1 MATPEY
7 KIRIT
12 GEAKGLDAAVKGAQ
26 GSLKRLTGE
35 LGGLQSLAS
44 KALNFS
50 GIGGAA
56 SVAGLFAAARNIA
69 NISKELTV
77 LAGVS
82 GVGVEE
88 FQRLAAG
95 AQQVGIQQDKLADI
109 FKDVQDRVG
118 DFLETGGGPMADF
131 FENIAP
137 KVGVTAEQFRNLS
150 GPQALQLYVS
160 SLEKANVGANQM
172 TFYLEAMASDSAR
185 LLPLLRENG
194 AAWREAGDEAARLGG
209 ILSGELVQQG
219 VELEKNL
226 KLLETQAKGVAITIG
241 SVLIPELNRLA
252 QEFLAAGKAGL
263 GFWQSLYRL
272 GFESAPGETP
282 EEAIKRISDQLAVF
296 KKRREDALRFTGG
309 RAEASALLPS
319 IDKEI
324 AALEGALRYFEQLRE
339 DAARGG
345 VEAEAKAAAEIERLE
360 EKKQS
365 FIRQQ
370 NEQTA
375 AARRQTNQDEIAAA
389 KEVKRNLE
397 AAWRASTTEAKAAAA
412 EAKRLL
418 QEAASVRQSGA
429 DRAQD
434 RRMRGMSEE
443 ERDSYARRQVR
454 ELTDSA
460 RASSVFAQN
469 AAIDGNLAK
478 ATQLALEAAK
488 AAERAEKFADQIGDD
503 EDAARALEELSR
515 IQAEALETQAKVQEK
530 TAEDKTIVADLLASR
545 IQEADAQL
553 VELQN
558 KAKGIQLEMNAEQA
572 TAEIAKI
579 QAQIDALKDKTI
591 TLTVNRVETG
601 AGATGS
607 FDAPQPEG
615 SFAFGG
621 YTGPGGKFE
630 PAGIV
635 HRGEYVLPQEIVR
648 QSGALAFL
656 ERLRR
661 QGMSAL
667 KGYASGGLV
676 SNINPG
682 SISAKAVSGS
692 SSTPVVLDLGTLGRY
707 STSAESE
714 VADQLVRVFQRAA
727 LQRGRRK

>member
-7 KIRIT
+7 KVKIT
-12 GEAKGLDAAVKGAQ
+12 GEAKGFDAAVKGAQ
-26 GSLKRLTGE
+26 GSLKRLTAE
-35 LGGLQSLAS
+35 LGGLQAIAS

-69 NISKELTV
+69 TISKELSV
-77 LAGVS
+77 LAQVS
-82 GVGVEE
+82 GTGVEE

-150 GPQALQLYVS
+150 GPQALQLFTS
-160 SLEKANVGANQM
+160 SLEKANISQSQM
-172 TFYLEAMASDSAR
+172 TFYMEAMASDSAR
-185 LLPLLRENG
+185 LVPLLRENG
-194 AAWREAGDEAARLGG
+194 KAWREAGDQAERLGG

-252 QEFLAAGKAGL
+252 QEFLNAGKAGL
-263 GFWQSLYRL
+263 GFWQSIYRL
-272 GFESAPGETP
+272 GFESAPGESP
-282 EEAIKRISDQLAVF
+282 EEAIARISEQLEKF
-296 KKRREDALRFTGG
+296 RKKREDALSFVGG
-309 RAEASALLPS
+309 RAEASAILPQ
-319 IDKEI
+319 IDTEI
-324 AALEGALRYFEQLRE
+324 AALEGALRYFEQLRDE
-339 DAARGG
+339 AAQRG
-345 VEAEAKAAAEIERLE
+345 VEAETAAAREIERLE
-360 EKKQS
+360 TEKQA
-365 FIRQQ
+365 RLRALQ
-370 NEQTA
+370 EPTA
-375 AARRQTNQDEIAAA
+375 AARKRANEVEIAQQKEIKRQTE
-389 KEVKRNLE
+389 E
-397 AAWRASTTEAKAAAA
+397 AWRASVA
-412 EAKRLL
+412 EARAATQEVQRLL

-454 ELTDSA
+454 ELTHSA
-460 RASSVFAQN
+460 RANSVFAQN
-469 AAIDGNLAK
+469 AAIDGNLTK

-488 AAERAEKFADQIGDD
+488 AAQRAEKFADQIGDD
-503 EDAARALEELSR
+503 ETAARALEELSR
-515 IQAEALETQAKVQEK
+515 IQAEALETQARVQEK
-530 TAEDKTIVADLLASR
+530 TAEDKTIVADLLANR
-545 IQEADAQL
+545 IQEIDATL

-558 KAKGIQLEMNAEQA
+558 KAKGIQLEIDSAPALAAIGE
-572 TAEIAKI
+572 I
-579 QAQIDALKDKTI
+579 QAKIDALKDKTV
-591 TLTVNRVETG
+591 TVTVNRVETG
-601 AGATGS
+601 NGAPVPAEGFAYGGWTGH
-607 FDAPQPEG
+607 
-615 SFAFGG
+615 
-621 YTGPGGKFE
+621 GGKYE

-635 HRGEYVLPQEIVR
+635 HRGEYVLPQEVVR

-676 SNINPG
+676 SGINPG
-682 SISAKAVSGS
+682 TLRNVGSSGS
-692 SSTPVVLDLGTLGRY
+692 TATPVVLDLGALGRY
-707 STSAESE
+707 STSAAPD

>member
-7 KIRIT
+7 KVKIT
-12 GEAKGLDAAVKGAQ
+12 GEAKGFDAAVKGAQ
-26 GSLKRLTGE
+26 GSLKRLTAE
-35 LGGLQSLAS
+35 LGGLQAIAS

-69 NISKELTV
+69 TISKELSV
-77 LAGVS
+77 LAQVS
-82 GVGVEE
+82 GTGVEE

-150 GPQALQLYVS
+150 GPQALQLFVS
-160 SLEKANVGANQM
+160 SLEKANLSQSQM
-172 TFYLEAMASDSAR
+172 TFYMEAMASDSAR
-185 LLPLLRENG
+185 LIPLLRENG
-194 AAWREAGDEAARLGG
+194 KAWREAGDQAERLGG

-252 QEFLAAGKAGL
+252 QEFLNAGKAGL
-263 GFWQSLYRL
+263 GFWQSIYRL
-272 GFESAPGETP
+272 GFESAPGESP
-282 EEAIKRISDQLAVF
+282 EEAIARISEQLEKF
-296 KKRREDALRFTGG
+296 RKKREDALSFVGG
-309 RAEASALLPS
+309 RAEASAILPQ
-319 IDKEI
+319 IDTEI
-324 AALEGALRYFEQLRE
+324 AALEGALRYFEQLRDE
-339 DAARGG
+339 AAQSG
-345 VEAEAKAAAEIERLE
+345 VEAETEAAREIERLE
-360 EKKQS
+360 AEKQRR
-365 FIRQQ
+365 IRALQD
-370 NEQTA
+370 QTA
-375 AARRQTNQDEIAAA
+375 AARKQAQQDEIAAA
-389 KEVKRNLE
+389 KEIKKNLE
-397 AAWRASTTEAKAAAA
+397 EAWRASTTEARAAAQ
-412 EAKRLL
+412 EAARLL

-460 RASSVFAQN
+460 RANSVFAQN
-469 AAIDGNLAK
+469 AAIDGNLTK

-488 AAERAEKFADQIGDD
+488 AAQRAEKFADQIGDD
-503 EDAARALEELSR
+503 ETAARALEELSR
-515 IQAEALETQAKVQEK
+515 IQAEALETQARVQEK
-530 TAEDKTIVADLLASR
+530 TAEDKTIVADLLATR
-545 IQEADAQL
+545 IQEADAAL
-553 VELQN
+553 LELQN

-572 TAEIAKI
+572 KSEIAAI
-579 QAQIDALKDKTI
+579 QAQIDALKDKTV
-591 TLTVNRVETG
+591 TVTVNRVETG
-601 AGATGS
+601 NGAPVPAEGFAYGGWTGH
-607 FDAPQPEG
+607 
-615 SFAFGG
+615 
-621 YTGPGGKFE
+621 GGKFE

-676 SNINPG
+676 SGINPG
-682 SISAKAVSGS
+682 TLRNVGS
-692 SSTPVVLDLGTLGRY
+692 SGTTSTPVVLDLGALGRY
-707 STSAESE
+707 STSAEPD

>member
-1 MATPEY
+1 MAQPEY

-26 GSLKRLTGE
+26 GSLKRLTTE
-35 LGGLQSLAS
+35 LGGLQALAS
-44 KALNFS
+44 KALTFS

-56 SVAGLFAAARNIA
+56 SVAGLLTAARNIA
-69 NISKELTV
+69 GISKELSV
-77 LAGVS
+77 LAQVS
-82 GVGVEE
+82 GTGVEE
-88 FQRLAAG
+88 FQRLAFG

-137 KVGVTAEQFRNLS
+137 RIGVTAEQFRNLS
-150 GPQALQLYVS
+150 GPQALQLFVS
-160 SLEKANVGANQM
+160 SLEKANLSQSQM
-172 TFYLEAMASDSAR
+172 TFYMEAMASDSAR
-185 LLPLLRENG
+185 LIPLLRENG
-194 AAWREAGDEAARLGG
+194 AAWREAGDQAERLGG

-226 KLLETQAKGVAITIG
+226 KLLETQTKGVAITIG

-252 QEFLAAGKAGL
+252 QEFLNAGKAGL
-263 GFWQSLYRL
+263 GFWQSIYRL

-282 EEAIKRISDQLAVF
+282 DEAIARINEQLTEF
-296 KKRREDALRFTGG
+296 RKRRQQALDFVGG
-309 RAEASALLPS
+309 RAEASAILPS

-324 AALEGALRYFEQLRE
+324 AALEGALRYFEQARE
-339 DAARGG
+339 ESARKG
-345 VEAEAKAAAEIERLE
+345 VEAEAGAAREIERLE
-360 EKKQS
+360 EEKQRR
-365 FIRQQ
+365 IRALQ
-370 NEQTA
+370 EPTA
-375 AARRQTNQDEIAAA
+375 AARKQANQDEINAA
-389 KEVKRNLE
+389 KEIKKNLE
-397 AAWRASTTEAKAAAA
+397 EAWRASTTEARAAAQ
-412 EAKRLL
+412 EARRLL

-434 RRMRGMSEE
+434 RRMRGMTEE

-460 RASSVFAQN
+460 RANSVFAQN

-503 EDAARALEELSR
+503 ETAARALEELSR
-515 IQAEALETQAKVQEK
+515 IQAEALETQARVQEK
-530 TAEDKTIVADLLASR
+530 TAEDKTIVADLLATR
-545 IQEADAQL
+545 IQEAEANL

-558 KAKGIQLEMNAEQA
+558 KAKGIELEIKTENAQA
-572 TAEIAKI
+572 DIAAI
-579 QAQIDALKDKTI
+579 QAQIDALKDKTV
-591 TLTVNRVETG
+591 TLTVNRIETG
-601 AGATGS
+601 AGTPPADGS
-607 FDAPQPEG
+607 FW
-615 SFAFGG
+615 SGG
-621 YTGPGGKFE
+621 YTGSGGKFE

-635 HRGEYVLPQEIVR
+635 HRGEYVVPQEVVR

-667 KGYASGGLV
+667 RGYSSGGLV
-676 SNINPG
+676 SGINPG
-682 SISAKAVSGS
+682 SISARAASGS
-692 SSTPVVLDLGTLGRY
+692 TATPVVLDLGALGRY
-707 STSAESE
+707 STNAAPD

>member
-7 KIRIT
+7 KVKIT
-12 GEAKGLDAAVKGAQ
+12 GEAKGFDAAVKGAQ
-26 GSLKRLTGE
+26 GSLKRLTAE
-35 LGGLQSLAS
+35 LGGLQAIAS

-69 NISKELTV
+69 TISKELSV
-77 LAGVS
+77 LAQVS
-82 GVGVEE
+82 GTGVEE

-150 GPQALQLYVS
+150 GPQALQLFTS
-160 SLEKANVGANQM
+160 SLEKANLSQSQM
-172 TFYLEAMASDSAR
+172 TFYMEAMASDSAR
-185 LLPLLRENG
+185 LIPLLRENG
-194 AAWREAGDEAARLGG
+194 KAWREAGDQAERLGG
-209 ILSGELVQQG
+209 ILSGDLVQQG

-252 QEFLAAGKAGL
+252 QEFLNAGKAGL
-263 GFWQSLYRL
+263 GFWQSIYRL
-272 GFESAPGETP
+272 GFESAPGESP
-282 EEAIKRISDQLAVF
+282 EAAIARISEQLATF
-296 KKRREDALRFTGG
+296 RKRREDALSFVGG
-309 RAEASALLPS
+309 RAEASAILPS
-319 IDKEI
+319 IDTEI
-324 AALEGALRYFEQLRE
+324 AALEGALRYFQQLRE
-339 DAARGG
+339 QAAQGG
-345 VEAEAKAAAEIERLE
+345 VEAEQKAASEIEQLE
-360 EKKQS
+360 ARKQS
-365 FIRQQ
+365 IIRQLQ
-370 NEQTA
+370 DQTA
-375 AARRQTNQDEIAAA
+375 AARKQANQDEIAAA
-389 KEVKRNLE
+389 KEIKESLE
-397 AAWRASTTEAKAAAA
+397 EAWRASTTEARAAAQ

-418 QEAASVRQSGA
+418 QEAADVRQSGA

-434 RRMRGMSEE
+434 RRMRGMSED
-443 ERDSYARRQVR
+443 ERDSYARRQVQ

-460 RASSVFAQN
+460 RANSVFAQN
-469 AAIDGNLAK
+469 AAIDGNLTK

-488 AAERAEKFADQIGDD
+488 AAQRAEKFADQIGDD
-503 EDAARALEELSR
+503 ETAARALEELAR
-515 IQAEALETQAKVQEK
+515 IQAEALETQARVQQT
-530 TAEDKTIVADLLASR
+530 TAEDKAIVADLLATR
-545 IQEADAQL
+545 IQEADAKL
-553 VELQN
+553 VELQA

-572 TAEIAKI
+572 KAEIAAI

-601 AGATGS
+601 NGAPVPAEGFAYGGWTGS
-607 FDAPQPEG
+607 
-615 SFAFGG
+615 
-621 YTGPGGKFE
+621 GGKYE

-635 HRGEYVLPQEIVR
+635 HRDEYVLPQEVVR

-676 SNINPG
+676 SGINPG
-682 SISAKAVSGS
+682 TLRNLGS
-692 SSTPVVLDLGTLGRY
+692 SSATATPVVLDLGALGRY
-707 STSAESE
+707 STNAAPD